1 MRNFHTLDTPVL
13 DSEAGLLSFHSSVEA
28 PFRPQLTLRKE
39 GTYVALSVSHGP
51 IEIALRPRADELRRV
66 LGRLYPVEGLQTT
79 RQAGTGE
86 AYIALGL
93 QTDGKLLLRPTL
105 VADATGHM
113 CFNLTLTDESRKAL
127 CDWLGVVKETE

>member
-1 MRNFHTLDTPVL
+1 MRNFHTLDKAITDA
-13 DSEAGLLSFHSSVEA
+13 DSGLLSFQSSVEA

-51 IEIALRPRADELRRV
+51 IEIALRPRLDEIRRV

-113 CFNLTLTDESRKAL
+113 CFNLTLTDDSRKIL
-127 CDWLGVVKETE
+127 FDWLGVVKETE

>member
-13 DSEAGLLSFHSSVEA
+13 DSDTGLLSFHSSVEA
-28 PFRPQLTLRKE
+28 PFKPQLTLRKE

-51 IEIALRPRADELRRV
+51 IELALRPRIDELRRV

-93 QTDGKLLLRPTL
+93 QTDGKLLMRPTL

-113 CFNLTLTDESRKAL
+113 CFNLTLTDEARKAL

>member
-1 MRNFHTLDTPVL
+1 
-13 DSEAGLLSFHSSVEA
+13 
-28 PFRPQLTLRKE
+28 
-39 GTYVALSVSHGP
+39 
-51 IEIALRPRADELRRV
+51 
-66 LGRLYPVEGLQTT
+66 LQTT

-93 QTDGKLLLRPTL
+93 QTDGKLLMRPTL

-113 CFNLTLTDESRKAL
+113 CFNLTLTDEARKAL

>member
-13 DSEAGLLSFHSSVEA
+13 DSDAGLLSFKSSIEA
-28 PFRPQLTLRKE
+28 PFKPQLTLRKE

-51 IEIALRPRADELRRV
+51 IEVALRPRADELRRV

-93 QTDGKLLLRPTL
+93 QTDGKLLMRPTL
-105 VADATGHM
+105 VSDATGHM
-113 CFNLTLTDESRKAL
+113 CFNLTLTDHARKAL
-127 CDWLGVVKETE
+127 FDWLGVVKETE

>member
-13 DSEAGLLSFHSSVEA
+13 DSNAGLLSFQSSVEA
-28 PFRPQLTLRKE
+28 PFKPQLTLRKE

-51 IEIALRPRADELRRV
+51 IEVALRPRTDELRRV

-93 QTDGKLLLRPTL
+93 QTDGKLLMRPTL
-105 VADATGHM
+105 VSDATGHM
-113 CFNLTLTDESRKAL
+113 CFNLTLTDQARKAL
-127 CDWLGVVKETE
+127 FDWLGVVKEME

>member
-13 DSEAGLLSFHSSVEA
+13 DGEAGLLSFHSSVEA
-28 PFRPQLTLRKE
+28 PFKPQLTLRKE

-51 IEIALRPRADELRRV
+51 IEVALRPRTDELRRV

-93 QTDGKLLLRPTL
+93 QTDGKLLMRPTL
-105 VADATGHM
+105 VSDATGHM
-113 CFNLTLTDESRKAL
+113 CFNLTLTDQARKAL
-127 CDWLGVVKETE
+127 FDWLGVVKETE

>member
-13 DSEAGLLSFHSSVEA
+13 DSDAGLLSFQSSVEA
-28 PFRPQLTLRKE
+28 PFKPQLTLRKE

-51 IEIALRPRADELRRV
+51 IEVALRPRTDELRRV

-93 QTDGKLLLRPTL
+93 QTDGKLLMRPTL
-105 VADATGHM
+105 VSDATGHM
-113 CFNLTLTDESRKAL
+113 CFNLTLTDQARKAL
-127 CDWLGVVKETE
+127 FDWLGVVKEME

>member
-13 DSEAGLLSFHSSVEA
+13 DSEAGLLSFQSSVEA
-28 PFRPQLTLRKE
+28 PFKPQLTLRKE

-51 IEIALRPRADELRRV
+51 IEVALRPRTDELRRV

-93 QTDGKLLLRPTL
+93 QTDGKLLMRPTL
-105 VADATGHM
+105 VSDATGHM
-113 CFNLTLTDESRKAL
+113 CFNLTLTDQARKAL
-127 CDWLGVVKETE
+127 FEWLGVVKETE

>member
-1 MRNFHTLDTPVL
+1 MRNFHTLDTTVL
-13 DSEAGLLSFHSSVEA
+13 DSEAGLLAFHSTVDA
-28 PFRPQLTLRKE
+28 PFKPQLTMRKE
-39 GTYVALSVSHGP
+39 GAYVSLSVSHGP
-51 IEIALRPRADELRRV
+51 IELALRPRADELRRV

-93 QTDGKLLLRPTL
+93 QTDGKLLMRPTI

-113 CFNLTLTDESRKAL
+113 CFNLTLTDEARKSL
-127 CDWLGVVKETE
+127 FDWLGVVKETE

>member
-1 MRNFHTLDTPVL
+1 MRNFHSLDTSVL
-13 DSEAGLLSFHSSVEA
+13 DGNTGLLSFHSSVEA

-51 IEIALRPRADELRRV
+51 IEVALRPRTDELRRV

-93 QTDGKLLLRPTL
+93 QTDGKLLMRPTL
-105 VADATGHM
+105 VSDATGHM
-113 CFNLTLTDESRKAL
+113 CFNLTLTDDARKTL
-127 CDWLGVVKETE
+127 FDWLGVVNETE